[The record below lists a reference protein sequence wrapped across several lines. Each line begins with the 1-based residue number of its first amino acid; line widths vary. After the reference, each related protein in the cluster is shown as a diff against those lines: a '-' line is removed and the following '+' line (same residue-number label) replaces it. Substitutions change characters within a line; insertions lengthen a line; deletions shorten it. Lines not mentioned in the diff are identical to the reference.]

1 MNSIRSSVSDFL
13 EEYAPFLSTHGTVL
27 LPLVGIILAGW
38 LTLKLFRYLEHEDN
52 YKPLNTDDKQKK
64 HKKRAADD
72 GDESSDPMDGRDGR
86 DVSDDDAPLDYGADT
101 PQVRYPCSM
110 QTC

>member
-52 YKPLNTDDKQKK
+52 YKPLNDGDKRTKS
-64 HKKRAADD
+64 KRAADD
-72 GDESSDPMDGRDGR
+72 SDESSDPMDGRDGR